1 MSSAKHSTQF
11 PGVRYRVHK
20 SRKHNGN
27 KYDQYF
33 FIRYRVNGKLKEEGI
48 GWASTGWNATKASLM
63 LAELKKNHLTGEGPK
78 TLEEK
83 RFFEDEKRKEDATEK
98 KRIERDLISF
108 ASYFENKYFPEA
120 QANKVKDSWSR
131 ENSLFRLW
139 IKPVIGKIPFNDIR
153 PFNLERIKKNMND
166 AGKAPRSIQYA
177 LAVVRQVFNHAFK
190 NEMYFGDN
198 PVRKVKKPTL
208 DNKRIRFLTH
218 DEADALLAEL
228 KNRRRQLHDI
238 ALISL
243 HCGLRAG
250 EIFKLTW
257 GDIDFIN
264 EIIMVKGKG
273 NKTRPALMTEE
284 VKQLLSTLP
293 SSEPDDLVFKNHI
306 GMKIDSIP
314 KTFKLAVDNLE
325 FNKGISDKRHKVVF
339 HTLRHTFASW
349 LVQNG
354 VDLYT
359 VQKLMGH
366 STISMTERYAHLA
379 QDNLKSAVKKL
390 EESMKRQKT
399 AEVVDIQSN

>member
-166 AGKAPRSIQYA
+166 AGKA
-177 LAVVRQVFNHAFK
+177 
-190 NEMYFGDN
+190 
-198 PVRKVKKPTL
+198 
-208 DNKRIRFLTH
+208 
-218 DEADALLAEL
+218 LL
-228 KNRRRQLHDI
+228 H
-238 ALISL
+238 
-243 HCGLRAG
+243 
-250 EIFKLTW
+250 
-257 GDIDFIN
+257 
-264 EIIMVKGKG
+264 
-273 NKTRPALMTEE
+273 
-284 VKQLLSTLP
+284 
-293 SSEPDDLVFKNHI
+293 
-306 GMKIDSIP
+306 
-314 KTFKLAVDNLE
+314 NL
-325 FNKGISDKRHKVVF
+325 
-339 HTLRHTFASW
+339 
-349 LVQNG
+349 
-354 VDLYT
+354 
-359 VQKLMGH
+359 
-366 STISMTERYAHLA
+366 
-379 QDNLKSAVKKL
+379 
-390 EESMKRQKT
+390 
-399 AEVVDIQSN
+399 